1 MKIRSRKK
9 KVNRPPSRKT
19 SKSLNFII
27 CIFLVIS
34 TLAVYWQV
42 QDHEFVNFDDDLYI
56 TDNLNVQAGLT
67 SESLKLAFP
76 TIKLL

>member
-1 MKIRSRKK
+1 MKLRSRKK
-9 KVNRPPSRKT
+9 RVNTPQARET
-19 SKSLNFII
+19 NGSLKFII

>member
-9 KVNRPPSRKT
+9 KGNSPPSRKT
-19 SKSLNFII
+19 NKSLNFII

-42 QDHEFVNFDDDLYI
+42 QDHEFINFDDDLYI